1 MVWNVTHLG
10 WPSICECK
18 LAISK
23 IKEELTP
30 QRRHAGLKIGP
41 PYASTSSDL
50 KYPKNI
56 KYVYVQLGKNSFL
69 AWQEIWNVVLMA

>member
-1 MVWNVTHLG
+1 MVWNVTDLG

-23 IKEELTP
+23 IKKELTH

-69 AWQEIWNVVLMA
+69 AWQEIWNLILMV